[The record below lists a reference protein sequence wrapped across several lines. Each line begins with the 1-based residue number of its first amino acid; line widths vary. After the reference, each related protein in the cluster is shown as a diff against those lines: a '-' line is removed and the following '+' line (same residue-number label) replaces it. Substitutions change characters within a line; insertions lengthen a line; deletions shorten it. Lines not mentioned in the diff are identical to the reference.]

1 MFMYLVQTMQNPHL
15 SPLPLPG
22 HIWHVIPVVIVINQL
37 GWRYCAAYW
46 NVYFKYA
53 YFVYCLSLMV
63 IDMIWFISF
72 FTMCWLCYSV
82 GRCLQY
88 WKDITMW
95 HRKLGLNSHASDRLK
110 THKSDMVGSVR
121 ISAWPARM
129 LSRLLKPVSSKL
141 ASIWERVFC
150 LSF

>member
-15 SPLPLPG
+15 SPLTFTWPHLTCHSCRDCNKPAWVKILCCLLKCVFQICIFCILSVSDG
-22 HIWHVIPVVIVINQL
+22 HWYDLI
-37 GWRYCAAYW
+37 Y
-46 NVYFKYA
+46 K
-53 YFVYCLSLMV
+53 
-63 IDMIWFISF
+63 F
-72 FTMCWLCYSV
+72 FYYVLCYSV

-129 LSRLLKPVSSKL
+129 LSRLLKPVNSKL